1 MKILKLLVIGILLFT
16 NGCKDGYID
25 EISVV
30 DPGPDVT
37 APEVT
42 IKFPLEG
49 TQIQVPDPVTSVNIL
64 FEVEDDIEVASVQ
77 LMLNGV
83 EIANFVDFKDY
94 RRVVGQFLYE
104 TVTNRAHVLSVKA
117 TDIDGKETTETV
129 NFEKTPPYV
138 PKYAGEIFYMP
149 FDGDYMELIS
159 VKNAT
164 IVGNPGFTGQSV
176 KGLNAYAGASGAYLT
191 FPTEGLQGSEFSAIF
206 WLKVNAVPDRAGV
219 LVMGPPDPANPTA
232 MNNRTSGFR
241 FFREN
246 AAGKQRFKL
255 NLGNGTAD
263 NWFDGGAAAD
273 VDPAAGEWAH
283 FAFTISGSAAAVYIN
298 GEVASQ
304 GAFAGIDWTGCDVLS
319 IMSGAPRFTEWGH
332 LSDQSF
338 MDELRLFDKVLS
350 QGEIQDI
357 MAEESGGAGGYSPVY
372 DGEVFYMPFEDENKE
387 LVSGTIATV
396 IGTPGFATGKVGKA
410 YAGAADS
417 YLTIPAGALQNDN
430 FSAVFWMKL
439 DADPDRAG
447 ILVMG
452 PEDTENPG
460 YPGIQ
465 NKRTNGFRFFREAAA
480 GNQRVK
486 LNVGDG
492 TADTWVDGGADADV
506 DPTTGEWVHY
516 AFTISGTESK
526 VFINGVEVKQ
536 SDFTGIDWTGSD
548 LLSIMSGAPRFSEW
562 GHGSDQSLMD
572 ELRIFNK
579 ALTQT
584 EIQTIIDAES

>member
-25 EISVV
+25 EISAV

-49 TQIQVPDPVTSVNIL
+49 TKIQVPDPVTSVNIQ
-64 FEVEDDIEVASVQ
+64 FEVIDDIEVASVEV
-77 LMLNGV
+77 LLNGAV
-83 EIANFVDFKDY
+83 IASFTDFKDY
-94 RRVVGQFLYE
+94 RRVLRDFLYE
-104 TVTNRAHVLSVKA
+104 NVTNGAHVLSVKA

-164 IVGNPGFTGQSV
+164 KVGNPGFTGQSV
-176 KGLNAYAGASGAYLT
+176 QGLNAYAGASGAYLT

-219 LVMGPPDPANPTA
+219 LVMGPPDAANPDA

-246 AAGKQRFKL
+246 AAGNQRFKL
-255 NLGNGTAD
+255 NVGTGTAD
-263 NWFDGGAAAD
+263 SWFDGGAAAD
-273 VDPAAGEWAH
+273 VDPAAGEWVH
-283 FAFTISGSAAAVYIN
+283 LAFTISGSAAAVYIN
-298 GEVASQ
+298 GQVASQ
-304 GAFAGIDWTGCDVLS
+304 GDFAGIDWTGSDILS

-338 MDELRLFDKVLS
+338 MDELRLFDKALS
-350 QGEIQDI
+350 QVEIQDI
-357 MAEESGGAGGYSPVY
+357 IAEESGSAGGYSPVY

-387 LVSGTIATV
+387 LVSGTEATV
-396 IGTPGFATGKVGKA
+396 IGTPGFATGRVGKA

-439 DADPDRAG
+439 NGDPDRAG

-465 NKRTNGFRFFREAAA
+465 NKRTNGFRFFREAAG

-579 ALTQT
+579 ALSQT